1 MRILLVED
9 NPDLGE
15 AVENRLRKSGHSVE
29 WVRDGLAAV
38 EAAGHDA
45 FDAVLLDIMLP
56 GQDGFAVLRDL
67 RRRGVDAPVLVVT
80 ARSEIDDKVGI
91 LDLGADD
98 YLVKPFDLRELEAR
112 LRALLRRPAG
122 QTSSTVSHGNVTLDL
137 AGQAVTV
144 AGQHVEFG
152 RREFRLLEILLV
164 RAGQVAAKDR
174 LMTQLFGDEAEV
186 SVNALELLVSR
197 VRRKLE
203 GADIDIVTLRGTGYR
218 VQPRGTRE

>member
-29 WVRDGLAAV
+29 WVRDGLLAA
-38 EAAGHDA
+38 EAADHDV

-56 GQDGFAVLRDL
+56 GQDGFAVIKDL
-67 RRRGVDAPVLVVT
+67 RRRGVDAPVLVIT
-80 ARSEIDDKVGI
+80 ARSEIEDKVGI

-112 LRALLRRPAG
+112 LRALLRRPGG
-122 QTSSTVSHGNVTLDL
+122 QTGSTLAHGNVTLEP
-137 AGQAVTV
+137 AGRVVTI
-144 AGQHVEFG
+144 AGRVVEFG
-152 RREFRLLEILLV
+152 RREFRLLEILLT

-174 LMTQLFGDEAEV
+174 LMMQLFGDEAEV
-186 SVNALELLVSR
+186 SINALELLVSR

-203 GADIDIVTLRGTGYR
+203 GADIDIVTIRGAGYR
-218 VQPRGTRE
+218 VQPHGTPE

>member
-1 MRILLVED
+1 MRHARLHCRLAGEVRTVGPSAGCGLTPPHVTRLAAPRAFRHEGWMRILLVED

-29 WVRDGLAAV
+29 WVRDGLAAA
-38 EAAGHDA
+38 EAAGHDS

-137 AGQAVTV
+137 AGRAVTV
-144 AGQHVEFG
+144 A
-152 RREFRLLEILLV
+152 
-164 RAGQVAAKDR
+164 
-174 LMTQLFGDEAEV
+174 
-186 SVNALELLVSR
+186 
-197 VRRKLE
+197 
-203 GADIDIVTLRGTGYR
+203 
-218 VQPRGTRE
+218 

>member
-1 MRILLVED
+1 
-9 NPDLGE
+9 
-15 AVENRLRKSGHSVE
+15 VENRLRKSGHSVE

-38 EAAGHDA
+38 EVAGHDA

-80 ARSEIDDKVGI
+80 ARSEIDDKVGL

-112 LRALLRRPAG
+112 LRALLRRPSG
-122 QTSSTVSHGNVTLDL
+122 QTSSTVAHGNVTLDL

-152 RREFRLLEILLV
+152 RREFRLLEILLA

-174 LMTQLFGDEAEV
+174 LMTQLFGDEADV

-218 VQPRGTRE
+218 VQPRGSKE

>member
-38 EAAGHDA
+38 EAAVHDA

-152 RREFRLLEILLV
+152 RREFRLLEILLA

-218 VQPRGTRE
+218 VQPRGARE

>member
-29 WVRDGLAAV
+29 WVRDGLAAAEV
-38 EAAGHDA
+38 AGHDS

-122 QTSSTVSHGNVTLDL
+122 QTSSTVAHGNVTLDL
-137 AGQAVTV
+137 AGRAVTV

-152 RREFRLLEILLV
+152 RREFRLLEILLT

-174 LMTQLFGDEAEV
+174 LMMQLFGDEADV

-218 VQPRGTRE
+218 VQPRGARE

>member
-38 EAAGHDA
+38 EVAGHDA

-98 YLVKPFDLRELEAR
+98 YLVKPFDLREL
-112 LRALLRRPAG
+112 
-122 QTSSTVSHGNVTLDL
+122 
-137 AGQAVTV
+137 
-144 AGQHVEFG
+144 
-152 RREFRLLEILLV
+152 
-164 RAGQVAAKDR
+164 
-174 LMTQLFGDEAEV
+174 
-186 SVNALELLVSR
+186 
-197 VRRKLE
+197 
-203 GADIDIVTLRGTGYR
+203 
-218 VQPRGTRE
+218 

>member
-29 WVRDGLAAV
+29 WVRDGLEAV

-152 RREFRLLEILLV
+152 RREFRLLEILLA

-174 LMTQLFGDEAEV
+174 LMTQLFGDEADV

-218 VQPRGTRE
+218 VQPRGHRE

>member
-38 EAAGHDA
+38 ESAGHDA

-67 RRRGVDAPVLVVT
+67 RRRGMDAPVLVVT
-80 ARSEIDDKVGI
+80 ARSEIDDKVGL

-122 QTSSTVSHGNVTLDL
+122 QTSSTVAHGNVTLDL

-152 RREFRLLEILLV
+152 RREFRLLEILLA

-174 LMTQLFGDEAEV
+174 LMTQLFGDEADV

-218 VQPRGTRE
+218 VQSRGTRE

>member
-29 WVRDGLAAV
+29 WVRDGLAAA
-38 EAAGHDA
+38 EAAGLEP

-122 QTSSTVSHGNVTLDL
+122 QTSSTVAHGNVTLDL
-137 AGQAVTV
+137 AGHVVTV
-144 AGQHVEFG
+144 AGRPVEFG
-152 RREFRLLEILLV
+152 RREFRLLEILLA

-174 LMTQLFGDEAEV
+174 LMMQLFGDDAEV
-186 SVNALELLVSR
+186 SINALELLVSR

-203 GADIDIVTLRGTGYR
+203 GADIDIVTIRGTGYR
-218 VQPRGTRE
+218 VQPHEPRE